1 MNAFTLLFIPLLL
14 SGIISFGVTPLV
26 IKLAWKW
33 GMIDDPT
40 KKSHPKIIHTKPTP
54 RGGGLAIF
62 ISLFISALVLLPL
75 DKHLLGILAGAL
87 IITVMGLLDDKY
99 DLNPYHRLFIQFFAA
114 SLPIAAGIGIAY
126 VSNPLGGTIDLS
138 SVRVTF
144 NLFGNT
150 SSIWVIADFFAL
162 FWIVSL
168 MNFLNMGAKGVSGQ
182 LSGVVA
188 ITALVVSL
196 LSLRFSADI
205 AEWPVTILSAILAGA
220 FLGFLPWHVEPQ
232 RIMPSFSGSNLAG
245 YMLGVLS
252 ILTTTKVG
260 TLAVVLAI
268 PLIDTLYNIIR
279 RIRAGKSP
287 VWGDRGHLHH
297 KLLDLGWS
305 KNQIAIFYWLLTLG
319 LGLAS
324 LSLNPLAKFTTIGLI
339 ALILIS
345 FLTWISTKH

>member
-1 MNAFTLLFIPLLL
+1 MNVFTLLFVPLLF

-26 IKLAWKW
+26 IRLAWKW
-33 GMIDDPT
+33 GIIDDPT

-62 ISLFISALVLLPL
+62 ISIFISALVLLPL
-75 DKHLLGILAGAL
+75 DKHLMGILAGAL

-126 VSNPLGGTIDLS
+126 VSNPLGGVIDLS
-138 SVRVTF
+138 TIRVSF
-144 NLFGNT
+144 NLFGQT
-150 SSIWVIADFFAL
+150 SSIWLIADLFAL
-162 FWIVSL
+162 FWIVTL
-168 MNFLNMGAKGVSGQ
+168 MNFLNMGAKGVPGQ

-188 ITALVVSL
+188 ITALIVSL
-196 LSLRFSADI
+196 LSLGFSADI

-279 RIRAGKSP
+279 RVRAGKSP

-297 KLLDLGWS
+297 KLLDMGWS
-305 KNQIAIFYWLLTLG
+305 KNQIALFYWVLTLA

>member
-1 MNAFTLLFIPLLL
+1 MNVFTLLFVPLLF
-14 SGIISFGVTPLV
+14 SGIISFGITPLV
-26 IKLAWKW
+26 IRLAWKW

-62 ISLFISALVLLPL
+62 VSLFISSLVLLPL
-75 DKHLLGILAGAL
+75 DKHLMGILAGAL

-126 VSNPLGGTIDLS
+126 VSNPLGGVIDLS
-138 SVRVTF
+138 TIRISF
-144 NLFGNT
+144 NLFGST
-150 SSIWVIADFFAL
+150 SSIWLIADFFAL
-162 FWIVSL
+162 FWIVTL

-188 ITALVVSL
+188 ITALVISL

-252 ILTTTKVG
+252 ILTTTKIG

-279 RIRAGKSP
+279 RVRAGKSP

-305 KNQIAIFYWLLTLG
+305 KNQIALFYWLLTLG

-339 ALILIS
+339 ALVLIS